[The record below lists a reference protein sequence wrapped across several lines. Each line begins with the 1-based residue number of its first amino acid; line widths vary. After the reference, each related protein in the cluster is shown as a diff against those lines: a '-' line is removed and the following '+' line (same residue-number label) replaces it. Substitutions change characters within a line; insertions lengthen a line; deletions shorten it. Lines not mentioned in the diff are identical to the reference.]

1 LCLSAFCFLSRLFTV
16 DHIIRNYFAAFDNAK
31 FHKATLTAMLIFEE
45 RPGRSVLLTGDRNGL
60 VQVWDIMKGEMIGE
74 LEDGHKEAVR
84 AIAIF
89 KPAPLLS
96 QQSMNTRSSNVNNQD
111 NRIVDN
117 IINYKII
124 TSSADKSVIIWDYST
139 RSLRKRIAHTDPVI
153 CIAVC
158 DRNSIFA
165 FSGND
170 KKIVVYDALTET
182 ELRTIITPHTDLVN
196 SIAILSH
203 QSREHSKIISV
214 GVDKRMV
221 VYDFS
226 GKEERRFE
234 KGHTKSITCLIAHY
248 PSGEETVAVALPAVN
263 SPLSAAAAANDTPIL
278 MTGSLDKTVTIWD
291 FDTGKK
297 VRTLIGHKDQI
308 NAIKVSDRND
318 DGSPPIVI
326 TASNDKTLIL
336 WDLLTGN
343 RIRTVQHTESLST
356 LAILDSMNGIIIFSS
371 GQAPSLLMWD
381 LRKTARTREF
391 STKAVTAIDV
401 YTPSDPRQHPQ
412 VIIGCVDNTF
422 SSFDFITGK
431 AVGIKELHNKRVNA
445 GVIFPPSTFNTSPLV
460 VSADGDAIV
469 KVWDMKVFSD
479 PSVLNS
485 KSDQKTFDPT
495 FVKKTFVKHK
505 FVVLTVALYD
515 PFLYGRT
522 RYTDDRSSCKAVPHE
537 GKEIRINL
545 SRPCAV
551 TGGADKTLKFW
562 DFVDRT
568 DSSDE
573 IYSVATPHT
582 HNIRSIVMYHPVDH
596 VEHPKFITGS
606 YDLTTILWD
615 LQTVSPIRTFRDLHT
630 EFVFFTAIYD
640 PKVQFSSLQAGDDIL
655 KINPTV
661 VTTSYDGTIGLWN
674 MNEDDYR
681 LHITKKNGCH
691 KDSITALAVYTP
703 PADCLDDPL
712 IITGSIDR
720 LVIIWNLF
728 NGNKLQTLVGH
739 TDRVCCIKIYD
750 PPGIGKHPMILS
762 GGDDEKTI
770 VWEDALYQKPFMPL
784 REAVNRAF
792 DSDLEGEN
800 WPMITEM
807 AEQYKALLF
816 IENSNLFMIA
826 VLKERPDFLLK
837 FWDYLT
843 LTLPTIKPVEFDFSR
858 DSALGQ
864 RPTLVRTSTPNGPV
878 QTVLDADGNATAT
891 LRPEYDILSIAIYKC
906 DLVSVRAI
914 TLSWIKNLNQDMD
927 NMLTQRVYHPS
938 YFFPDSAL
946 RLLSIYYP
954 SEFLKFITSLRVV
967 RNYYTLMEGK
977 QRKYL
982 DSSNRYE
989 FRGTNNR
996 TEKYTTFWKD
1006 FHVISNTVDHCCDKD
1021 DLEQVKIKQRNFLD
1035 RLLVRFDAFLVRLF
1049 KSTSKIFDNPVEP
1062 QPVTSMVVP
1071 FKDCNNV
1078 YHYLKMFVD
1087 VSNQLNDV
1095 SIFESEIG
1103 CVFLRYFWHIRGRGA
1118 HVLAFFK
1125 YLMFLT
1131 LFLITIYAYTDH
1143 YRHHPILI
1151 ILSALCIVGFVWY
1164 GYEEIQQMRRMSS
1177 DKAHLTQNLAKQRPL
1192 YSIWT
1197 VLLTHFAD
1205 LWNAVD
1211 IIVVVSGIVGLL
1223 LRIGYGRDTP
1233 TGRSFLAIT
1242 SVFMWFKILYFLRP
1256 FSTSGPLGM
1265 MFLLIISPV

>member
-1 LCLSAFCFLSRLFTV
+1 LIT
-16 DHIIRNYFAAFDNAK
+16 DNIIRNYFATFSNEE
-31 FHKATLTAMLIFEE
+31 FHEKTLTAMLIFEE
-45 RPGRSVLLTGDRNGL
+45 RPGQSVLLTGDKDGL
-60 VQVWDIMKGEMIGE
+60 VQLWDIMKGEKIGE
-74 LEDGHKEAVR
+74 LKGGHSEAIR
-84 AIAIF
+84 AIAVF

-96 QQSMNTRSSNVNNQD
+96 QTSINRNSTNVNNQD

-117 IINYKII
+117 VVNYKII
-124 TSSADKSVIIWDYST
+124 TSSSDKSVIIWDYST
-139 RSLRKRIAHTDPVI
+139 RSFRKRIPHTDPVI
-153 CIAVC
+153 CVAVC
-158 DRNSIFA
+158 DRNSMFA

-170 KKIVVYDALTET
+170 KKITVYDALTES
-182 ELRTIITPHTDLVN
+182 EIRSFATPHTDLVN

-203 QSREHSKIISV
+203 QAREKSKIISV

-221 VYDFS
+221 VYDFN

-234 KGHTKSITCLIAHY
+234 KGHTKSITCLVAHY
-248 PSGEETVAVALPAVN
+248 PSGEESAAVTALPTISSA
-263 SPLSAAAAANDTPIL
+263 LSVAAADAATSTADTPIL
-278 MTGSLDKTVTIWD
+278 ITGSLDKTVIIWD

-308 NAIKVSDRND
+308 NAVKVSDRND

-326 TASNDKTLIL
+326 SASNDKTLIL

-343 RIRTVQHTESLST
+343 RIRTIQHTESLLT
-356 LAILDSMNGIIIFSS
+356 LAILDSMSGIIIFSS
-371 GQAPSLLMWD
+371 AQAPSLLMWD
-381 LRKTARTREF
+381 LRKTSRTREF
-391 STKAVTAIDV
+391 STKAVTAIDI

-412 VIIGCVDNTF
+412 VIIGCVDKPLF
-422 SSFDFITGK
+422 SIFDFVTGK
-431 AVGIKELHNKRVNA
+431 LLGTKELHKKRVNA
-445 GVIFPPSTFNTSPLV
+445 ALIFPPSKFNASPLV
-460 VSADGDAIV
+460 VSVDGDAIV
-469 KVWDMKVFSD
+469 KVWDMNLLADSTSINPNAPD
-479 PSVLNS
+479 PCL
-485 KSDQKTFDPT
+485 
-495 FVKKTFVKHK
+495 KKTFVKHK

-515 PFLYGRT
+515 PYLFGRT
-522 RYTDDRSSCKAVPHE
+522 RQEFDRSNCTAISKNDL
-537 GKEIRINL
+537 RINL
-545 SRPCAV
+545 LRPCAV

-562 DFVDRT
+562 DFVDQSP
-568 DSSDE
+568 SSDE
-573 IYSVATPHT
+573 IYSINTPHT
-582 HNIRSIVMYHPVDH
+582 HNIRSIVMYHPVDSD
-596 VEHPKFITGS
+596 EHPKFISGS
-606 YDLTTILWD
+606 YDKTTILWD
-615 LQTVSPIRTFRDLHT
+615 LQTVTPIRTFKGLHE

-640 PKVQFSSLQAGDDIL
+640 PKVQYSPSQAGEDLL
-655 KINPTV
+655 KIHPTV

-674 MNEDDYR
+674 MDKEGCR
-681 LHITKKNGCH
+681 QCIKNAH

-703 PADCLDDPL
+703 PRDCLDDPL

-728 NGNKLQTLVGH
+728 TGCKVQTLVGH
-739 TDRVCCIKIYD
+739 TDRVCFIKIYD
-750 PPGIGKHPMILS
+750 PPGVGKHPMILS

-770 VWEDALYQKPFMPL
+770 LWEDVLYQKPFMPL

-792 DSDLEGEN
+792 DSDLETED

-807 AEQYKALLF
+807 ASQYKALLF

-864 RPTLVRTSTPNGPV
+864 RPSLVRCDTPNGVV
-878 QTVLDADGNATAT
+878 QTVLDSNGNATAT
-891 LRPEYDILSIAIYKC
+891 LRPEYDILSIAIYMC

-938 YFFPDSAL
+938 YFFPDAAL

-954 SEFLKFITSLRVV
+954 SEFLKFITSIRMV
-967 RNYYTLMEGK
+967 RNYYALMEGK

-982 DSSNRYE
+982 ESSNRYE
-989 FRGTNNR
+989 FRGTNSR
-996 TEKYTTFWKD
+996 TEKYTEFWKD
-1006 FHVISNTVDHCCDKD
+1006 FHVISETVDHCCDKD
-1021 DLEQVKIKQRNFLD
+1021 DHEQAKIKQRNFLD
-1035 RLLVRFDAFLVRLF
+1035 RLLVRFDAFLIRLF
-1049 KSTSKIFDNPVEP
+1049 KSASKIFDNPVEA
-1062 QPVTSMVVP
+1062 QPVTSMMVP
-1071 FKDCNNV
+1071 FKDCNNA

-1087 VSNQLNDV
+1087 VSNQLGNV

-1125 YLMFLT
+1125 YLIFLV
-1131 LFLITIYAYTDH
+1131 LFLATIYGYTDH
-1143 YRHHPILI
+1143 YRNHPFLI
-1151 ILSALCIVGFVWY
+1151 ILSVVCIAGFVWY
-1164 GYEEIQQMRRMSS
+1164 GYEEVQQMRRMSS
-1177 DKAHLTQNLAKQRPL
+1177 DKAHLTRNLAKQRPL
-1192 YSIWT
+1192 YSTWT
-1197 VLLTHFAD
+1197 VLLNHFAD

-1211 IIVVVSGIVGLL
+1211 MVVVVSGITGLL
-1223 LRIGYGRDTP
+1223 LRIGFGRDTP

-1256 FSTSGPLGM
+1256 FSTSGPLGT
-1265 MFLLIISPV
+1265 LSCC